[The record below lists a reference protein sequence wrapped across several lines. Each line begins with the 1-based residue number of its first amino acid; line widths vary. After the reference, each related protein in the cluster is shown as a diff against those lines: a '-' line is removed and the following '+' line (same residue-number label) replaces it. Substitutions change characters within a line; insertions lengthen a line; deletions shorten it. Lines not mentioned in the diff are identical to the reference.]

1 MKPDNIYRTA
11 EGVLKVGDFGLAVLK
26 NPNRASGFQWVSQ
39 CSLPCTDVGSDL
51 LPYLYGRV
59 CSTAWAFQQPRSH
72 IKGIQDSPWFQKVTR
87 LTPAGLGGG

>member
-39 CSLPCTDVGSDL
+39 CSVLCTGVMAHL
-51 LPYLYGRV
+51 LPR
-59 CSTAWAFQQPRSH
+59 
-72 IKGIQDSPWFQKVTR
+72 
-87 LTPAGLGGG
+87 